1 MKQYAANL
9 KSLTPY
15 AQGRFHDLPKLERE
29 QPEAYDRRTYLSRLH
44 VSMGSIFIPPMAFK
58 KCIEETAQYLRMQI
72 PGQGKSTY
80 TKNFKRGVLCNEPL
94 MLDRS
99 PEDTRLERIFTSLQ
113 PGKANS
119 GRGWRHFPVIDSWE
133 GVLKVIVLD
142 ELITEAILRRHLE
155 VGGQITGVGVWRPS
169 SPNGGL
175 WGKFSVVDM
184 VEEDLSL

>member
-1 MKQYAANL
+1 
-9 KSLTPY
+9 
-15 AQGRFHDLPKLERE
+15 
-29 QPEAYDRRTYLSRLH
+29 
-44 VSMGSIFIPPMAFK
+44 
-58 KCIEETAQYLRMQI
+58 MQI

-113 PGKANS
+113 PGKTNS

-155 VGGQITGVGVWRPS
+155 VGGQITGVGCGVPPHPTVGCGVNS
-169 SPNGGL
+169 AL
-175 WGKFSVVDM
+175 
-184 VEEDLSL
+184 